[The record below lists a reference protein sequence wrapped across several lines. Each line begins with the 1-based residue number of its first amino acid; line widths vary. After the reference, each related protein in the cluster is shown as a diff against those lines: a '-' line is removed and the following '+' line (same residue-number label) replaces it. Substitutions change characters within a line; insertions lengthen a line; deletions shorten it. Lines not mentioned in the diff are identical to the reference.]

1 MEMKTRLLPFLFMS
15 LALVAVLAACGGG
28 GGSATVP
35 PNAVAKVGSATI
47 SKASFN
53 QLMSVGCAHFKAQG
67 QPCPKPGTPTYTQ
80 LRDQAISFLVQT
92 NELQQEAQKMGVT
105 VTQQE
110 VDKQVATIKKTYY
123 KNNAKAFNEA
133 LKKDQ
138 LTLAQLKQY
147 NIRPNLLNSKLEAKV
162 TSNIKVSDADALKYY
177 NQNKSAFV
185 QPETR
190 EVRHILVSSKSL
202 ADRLYQQLK
211 HDNGSNFA
219 QLAKRYSKDT
229 GSAAQGGKLCVAHGG
244 QGGTCQQTVAPFDK
258 VAFSLKTNAIA
269 PPVHSQFGWHII
281 QALSP
286 IRPAH
291 TQTFK
296 QVKSQ
301 IEQNLSSQQRQTAWQ
316 NWLAK
321 VTNDFK
327 SKISYQTGYAPSTT
341 TTPTVSTPTV
351 TTTG

>member
-1 MEMKTRLLPFLFMS
+1 MKTRLLPFLS
-15 LALVAVLAACGGG
+15 VSVALVAVLAACGGG
-28 GGSATVP
+28 GGSSSVP
-35 PNAVAKVGSATI
+35 PNAVATVGSATI
-47 SKASFN
+47 SKATFN

-67 QPCPKPGTPTYTQ
+67 QPCPKPGTVTYGQ

-123 KNNAKAFNEA
+123 KGNTKAFNEA

-138 LTLAQLKQY
+138 ITLAQLEQF

-162 TSNIKVSDADALKYY
+162 TSSIKVSNSAAMKYY
-177 NQNKSAFV
+177 DQNKSAFT

-190 EVRHILVSSKSL
+190 EVRHILVNSKSL

-229 GSAAQGGKLCVAHGG
+229 ASAAHGGKLCVAHN
-244 QGGTCQQTVAPFDK
+244 GTSGNCQPTVTPFDK
-258 VAFSLKTNAIA
+258 VAFSLKTNGISA
-269 PPVHSQFGWHII
+269 PVKSQYGWHII
-281 QALSP
+281 QALTP
-286 IRPAH
+286 VKPAH
-291 TQTFK
+291 TQTFNE
-296 QVKSQ
+296 VKTQ

-321 VTNDFK
+321 VTDDFK
-327 SKISYQTGYAPSTT
+327 GKVSYQTGYAPSTT

-351 TTTG
+351 STTG